1 MDIFDDIFKIS
12 KAFHISKSQRVL
24 SSYIDQYVKWE
35 YLYKNNVNQQ
45 FINICKRHKYI
56 SYRSISIRESDFFLL
71 TMCTALKYF
80 HFKFTAGGFPV
91 TSSSLWWSSFDHR
104 PYWPLM
110 PMSPCTLTQGQWDTP
125 VTSTHLSFGRDEC
138 DVKVNYDT
146 HSPHA
151 CITVTSRLYEDERN
165 IQKSSTS

>member
-12 KAFHISKSQRVL
+12 KAFHISKSQKVL

-45 FINICKRHKYI
+45 FINICKRHRDIFDNTSVIDQSRLGKVI
-56 SYRSISIRESDFFLL
+56 FFLL

-91 TSSSLWWSSFDHR
+91 TSSSL
-104 PYWPLM
+104 
-110 PMSPCTLTQGQWDTP
+110 
-125 VTSTHLSFGRDEC
+125 
-138 DVKVNYDT
+138 
-146 HSPHA
+146 
-151 CITVTSRLYEDERN
+151 
-165 IQKSSTS
+165 